1 MILEANWTKRSQLK
15 CQEQQS
21 VGKALEVWNPGSTQA
36 TRGLM
41 VVRLNPPSSLAFY
54 FFLLSKKKKKEGN
67 SEVTLICHVFVEII
81 DNSNVIGYISNTKYF
96 YFYITKM
103 FINTSKQF
111 TCRESFFSAFKQT
124 ITKEYFM
131 LAFLCP

>member
-1 MILEANWTKRSQLK
+1 
-15 CQEQQS
+15 
-21 VGKALEVWNPGSTQA
+21 
-36 TRGLM
+36 M

-111 TCRESFFSAFKQT
+111 TCRESFFFC
-124 ITKEYFM
+124 F
-131 LAFLCP
+131 